1 MANALAIPELT
12 DSQAAKYAT
21 VNLQL
26 KYIAALLTG
35 ARDIVSAYPGSP
47 AENGCYIVGAA
58 FGAHELHD
66 LIFYFGGAWY
76 EMDPVEGLTL
86 WVWDENVHYVFN
98 GTRWLAV
105 TDVTMISPSSSASP
119 SA

>member
-12 DSQAAKYAT
+12 DSQSSKYAT

-26 KYIAALLTG
+26 KYIAALMTG

-47 AENGCYIVGAA
+47 AENGCYIVGA
-58 FGAHELHD
+58 
-66 LIFYFGGAWY
+66 AWY

-105 TDVTMISPSSSASP
+105 TDVTLISPSSSASP
-119 SA
+119 SV